1 MTIKESIA
9 KVRSKRDTNRIE
21 KRAGSPPYPRLMPWL
36 LVFAGIALFALALS
50 LHSQLQPL
58 SHVSE
63 IASGTSPSASTGK
76 VTDTSAV
83 LSDATFLTLVTL
95 SAVLILGGAFYGRIS
110 KINLP
115 GGASIEM
122 VALTNAALA
131 MSRLQKK
138 GRVPKDTSPVTA
150 LAAVQLAAQSGV
162 GLSKLTQIDPIL
174 LKNMRPLSEELSDE
188 EVAQLQEKG
197 VPPDD
202 LWDRLAEAALK
213 QVSSGDRTAG
223 D

>member
-1 MTIKESIA
+1 
-9 KVRSKRDTNRIE
+9 
-21 KRAGSPPYPRLMPWL
+21 
-36 LVFAGIALFALALS
+36 
-50 LHSQLQPL
+50 
-58 SHVSE
+58 
-63 IASGTSPSASTGK
+63 